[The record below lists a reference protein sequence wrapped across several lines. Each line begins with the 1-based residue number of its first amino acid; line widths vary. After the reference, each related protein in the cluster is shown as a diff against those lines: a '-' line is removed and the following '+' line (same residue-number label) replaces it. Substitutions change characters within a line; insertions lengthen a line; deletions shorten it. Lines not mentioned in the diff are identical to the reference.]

1 MIAIDS
7 DRRLFYE
14 GTSSYGHGI
23 WPSPMVS
30 IATVLSPDADI
41 SILPASSTDLGHAKL
56 LFREDTFDP
65 VTRVR
70 RGRFYIHPGGLQP
83 QEWYVQ
89 THPAFKE
96 EVGNRDHQGNLIK
109 RLYGFQRWSAFT
121 ELHPE
126 KSSSL
131 VALGTADAFTLWKV
145 IGIERIV
152 TGEDM
157 VTLRAR
163 SAMGVLPEL
172 QSDLVPAVGRDTVFQ
187 AIDKVAEAAY
197 RAGPESVI
205 DRCRDAAQASLGV
218 WMAHRFGDDGMRR
231 IDLGDQIKA
240 LEKQSSKELPVIVAS
255 VGKAIARLHARCK
268 PNEQI
273 RREGRVPEEGDAE
286 SAIAML
292 GLLLREFGWCG

>member
-1 MIAIDS
+1 
-7 DRRLFYE
+7 
-14 GTSSYGHGI
+14 
-23 WPSPMVS
+23 
-30 IATVLSPDADI
+30 
-41 SILPASSTDLGHAKL
+41 
-56 LFREDTFDP
+56 
-65 VTRVR
+65 
-70 RGRFYIHPGGLQP
+70 
-83 QEWYVQ
+83 
-89 THPAFKE
+89 
-96 EVGNRDHQGNLIK
+96 
-109 RLYGFQRWSAFT
+109 
-121 ELHPE
+121 
-126 KSSSL
+126 
-131 VALGTADAFTLWKV
+131 
-145 IGIERIV
+145 
-152 TGEDM
+152 
-157 VTLRAR
+157 
-163 SAMGVLPEL
+163 MGVLPEL